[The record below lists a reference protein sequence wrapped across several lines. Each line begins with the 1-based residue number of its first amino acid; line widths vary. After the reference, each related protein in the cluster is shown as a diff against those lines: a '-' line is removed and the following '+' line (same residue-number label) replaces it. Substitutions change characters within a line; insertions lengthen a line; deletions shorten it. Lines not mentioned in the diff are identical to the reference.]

1 MQRTTKH
8 IEDYKKKRE
17 AKTEE
22 KKKKLNTKKKRA
34 KEQRERFTRC
44 ESPNS
49 RPIKKGTRKK
59 KQATGHQIY
68 LSPQKSA
75 GCIPSKCTTSNT
87 TELNSKC

>member
-1 MQRTTKH
+1 MISKKYVYSKNYFMQRTTKH

-44 ESPNS
+44 ESPNP

-59 KQATGHQIY
+59 SKQLVIR
-68 LSPQKSA
+68 S
-75 GCIPSKCTTSNT
+75 I
-87 TELNSKC
+87 